1 MYDSNGLR
9 AVGIVNGRILTDGD
23 KEPEPTEREK
33 AIKASMRPVGQTT
46 PRVFMCGSCL
56 AVQVKRGHI
65 CPACDTKIKTRE
77 AMGNGRPMLDIVI
90 ATVVGMVLLAAYLWA
105 SGAGK

>member
-1 MYDSNGLR
+1 MYDSKGLR

-23 KEPEPTEREK
+23 GKPEPTEREK

-65 CPACDTKIKTRE
+65 CPACDTKLATRE
-77 AMGNGRPMLDIVI
+77 AMGNGRPMADIVAASI
-90 ATVVGMVLLAAYLWA
+90 VGVLLLAVWLWA
-105 SGAGK
+105 SGK

>member
-1 MYDSNGLR
+1 M
-9 AVGIVNGRILTDGD
+9 GIVNGRILTDGD
-23 KEPEPTEREK
+23 KEPEKTEREK

-56 AVQVKRGHI
+56 AVRVNRGHI
-65 CPACDTKIKTRE
+65 CPTCDTKLATRE

-90 ATVVGMVLLAAYLWA
+90 ASVVGLLLLAAALWA